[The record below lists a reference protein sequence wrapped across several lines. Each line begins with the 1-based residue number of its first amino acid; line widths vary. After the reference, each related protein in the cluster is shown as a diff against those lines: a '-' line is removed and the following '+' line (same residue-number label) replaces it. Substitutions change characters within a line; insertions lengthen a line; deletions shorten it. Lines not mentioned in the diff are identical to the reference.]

1 MQNNL
6 TISQLIFRIDGAIL
20 NVSQPTS
27 LSFNDDDVKVDI
39 NPNSDVSDV
48 SAVVIVNVQFKNGKS
63 KHLYVLFFAKY
74 FSF

>member
-1 MQNNL
+1 M
-6 TISQLIFRIDGAIL
+6 

-39 NPNSDVSDV
+39 NPNSDESDV

-63 KHLYVLFFAKY
+63 KHLGSFFAKY
-74 FSF
+74 FLF